1 MGRLRT
7 AYLREMGIDVWVLRE
22 NVAADGG
29 ALSRLSTHAPAAAKA
44 VAASPEIVRPS
55 APAPLSAATTA
66 PERVPAW
73 VPASPSKFAQP
84 IPAVA
89 AKQAIPAEAA
99 TKTQA
104 VADPEFLMCLLD
116 FSRDEH
122 ELSCLFLLPYSATG
136 LPPEIN
142 RFASDVAI
150 ACLGAPCEPRRT
162 DLRWPMVKSS
172 HIAQSA
178 DDAKQVVISKVKA
191 CGRDV
196 LVFGSEALVYC
207 GLEPS
212 VEPSVESGAESGAAA
227 GVGGGIA
234 AHGKRLWPLAEFE
247 HYSSVAK
254 AKAPLWRTL
263 SAIRARDH

>member
-1 MGRLRT
+1 MSRLRT

-29 ALSRLSTHAPAAAKA
+29 ALSRLSAQAPAAARALA
-44 VAASPEIVRPS
+44 VAPENVRPS
-55 APAPLSAATTA
+55 ASAPLPTASPALLPAATTA
-66 PERVPAW
+66 PERVPASG
-73 VPASPSKFAQP
+73 PALPSKFAP
-84 IPAVA
+84 SMPAVA
-89 AKQAIPAEAA
+89 AKKAIPVEAA
-99 TKTQA
+99 TKAQA

-116 FSRDEH
+116 FTRDEH
-122 ELSCLFLLPYSATG
+122 ALSCLFLLPYSAAG

-150 ACLGAPCEPRRT
+150 ACLGGPCEPRRT

-178 DDAKQVVISKVKA
+178 DDAKQVVVSKVKA

-196 LVFGSEALVYC
+196 LVFGSEALTYC
-207 GLEPS
+207 GL
-212 VEPSVESGAESGAAA
+212 EPSVESGAESGATA
-227 GVGGGIA
+227 GIT
-234 AHGKRLWPLAEFE
+234 AHGKRLWPLAEFD

-254 AKAPLWRTL
+254 AKARLWRIL
-263 SAIRARDH
+263 SIIRARDQ

>member
-29 ALSRLSTHAPAAAKA
+29 ALSRLSTQAPSAVKA
-44 VAASPEIVRPS
+44 VAAASEIVRPS
-55 APAPLSAATTA
+55 ALAPLPTASPTPLPAATTA
-66 PERVPAW
+66 P
-73 VPASPSKFAQP
+73 ASGSVSLSKFAPP

-89 AKQAIPAEAA
+89 VNKLVPAKAGI
-99 TKTQA
+99 KTQA

-116 FSRDEH
+116 FTRDER

-136 LPPEIN
+136 LSPEIN

-150 ACLGAPCEPRRT
+150 ACLGGPCEPRRT

-178 DDAKQVVISKVKA
+178 DDAKQVVTSKVKA

-196 LVFGSEALVYC
+196 LVFGSEALTYC

-212 VEPSVESGAESGAAA
+212 VELGAESGAAA
-227 GVGGGIA
+227 GITV
-234 AHGKRLWPLAEFE
+234 HGKRLWPLAEFD

-254 AKAPLWRTL
+254 AKVPLWRTL
-263 SAIRARDH
+263 SIIRVRDE

>member
-29 ALSRLSTHAPAAAKA
+29 ALSRLGAKAPAVTKA
-44 VAASPEIVRPS
+44 VASAPKIARPS
-55 APAPLSAATTA
+55 VPAPLSAATAA
-66 PERVPAW
+66 PERVPASAP
-73 VPASPSKFAQP
+73 VSPSKFAQP
-84 IPAVA
+84 MPAVV
-89 AKQAIPAEAA
+89 AKQSIPAEAA
-99 TKTQA
+99 TKAQA

-116 FSRDEH
+116 FKRDER
-122 ELSCLFLLPYSATG
+122 ELGCLFLLPYSATG
-136 LPPEIN
+136 LPPEVN

-150 ACLGAPCEPRRT
+150 ACLGGPCEPRRT
-162 DLRWPMVKSS
+162 ELRWPMVKSS

-196 LVFGSEALVYC
+196 LVFGSEALTYC

-212 VEPSVESGAESGAAA
+212 VESGVAV
-227 GVGGGIA
+227 GVA
-234 AHGKRLWPLAEFE
+234 AHGKRLWPLGEFA

-254 AKAPLWRTL
+254 AKAALWRTL
-263 SAIRARDH
+263 SAIRARDE

>member
-29 ALSRLSTHAPAAAKA
+29 ALSRLSAQAPRAAKA
-44 VAASPEIVRPS
+44 VAAAPEIVRPS
-55 APAPLSAATTA
+55 APAPL

-73 VPASPSKFAQP
+73 GPASPSKFAQP

-99 TKTQA
+99 AKTQA

-116 FSRDEH
+116 FSRDKR

-150 ACLGAPCEPRRT
+150 ACLGGPCEPRRT

-178 DDAKQVVISKVKA
+178 DDAKQVVISKIKA

-196 LVFGSEALVYC
+196 LVFGSEALAYC
-207 GLEPS
+207 GLDPS
-212 VEPSVESGAESGAAA
+212 AESGAAA
-227 GVGGGIA
+227 AGIA
-234 AHGKRLWPLAEFE
+234 AHGKRLWPLAEFD
-247 HYSSVAK
+247 HYSSAAK

-263 SAIRARDH
+263 SAIRARDE

>member
-29 ALSRLSTHAPAAAKA
+29 ALSRLSTQAP
-44 VAASPEIVRPS
+44 
-55 APAPLSAATTA
+55 A

-73 VPASPSKFAQP
+73 GPASPSKFVQP
-84 IPAVA
+84 VSALAVKQSIPT
-89 AKQAIPAEAA
+89 EAA

-104 VADPEFLMCLLD
+104 VAAPEFLMCLLD
-116 FSRDEH
+116 FSRDER

-142 RFASDVAI
+142 RFAADVAI
-150 ACLGAPCEPRRT
+150 ACLGGPCEPRRT

-178 DDAKQVVISKVKA
+178 DDAKQVVIGKVKA

-196 LVFGSEALVYC
+196 LVFGSEALAYC
-207 GLEPS
+207 GL
-212 VEPSVESGAESGAAA
+212 EPSVESGAESSAAA
-227 GVGGGIA
+227 GIG
-234 AHGKRLWPLAEFE
+234 AHGKRLWPLADFD
-247 HYSSVAK
+247 HYSSAAK

-263 SAIRARDH
+263 STIRARDE

>member
-29 ALSRLSTHAPAAAKA
+29 ALSRLSAQAPVAVKA
-44 VAASPEIVRPS
+44 VAAAAKIARPS
-55 APAPLSAATTA
+55 GPAPLPTASPAPLSAPLSAATTA
-66 PERVPAW
+66 PERVPASGS
-73 VPASPSKFAQP
+73 ASPSKFSQA

-89 AKQAIPAEAA
+89 VKKAIPAEAA

-116 FSRDEH
+116 FTRDER
-122 ELSCLFLLPYSATG
+122 ELSCLFILPYSAPG

-150 ACLGAPCEPRRT
+150 ACLGGPCEPRRT

-196 LVFGSEALVYC
+196 LVFGSEALTYC

-212 VEPSVESGAESGAAA
+212 VESGVAV
-227 GVGGGIA
+227 GVA
-234 AHGKRLWPLAEFE
+234 AHGKRLWPLGEFA

-254 AKAPLWRTL
+254 AKAALWRTL
-263 SAIRARDH
+263 SAIRARDE